1 MKMKRPSY
9 KEIDQ
14 KLRQARE
21 ASARNQISI
30 VNPVSFAADAL
41 ELDFVFE
48 AVADILANILR
59 EITPGDYIGSY
70 PPQRSYENLILDCEL
85 FSFRWTSRTFGCKA

>member
-1 MKMKRPSY
+1 MKRPSY

-21 ASARNQISI
+21 ALARNQISI

-41 ELDFVFE
+41 ELDFVSE
-48 AVADILANILR
+48 VVADIPANI
-59 EITPGDYIGSY
+59 
-70 PPQRSYENLILDCEL
+70 
-85 FSFRWTSRTFGCKA
+85 FVK